1 MNLIET
7 LKSDYARFPHDQTYS
22 IYAED
27 IYFQDPLNKFTGI
40 DRYQKMIQLMNKW
53 LIDMKIDLQE
63 ISQTEN
69 TIKSRWILSWTMSL
83 PWRPRLEIPGTS
95 EMTINSAGLIQT
107 HIDYWDISFW
117 QVFQQ
122 AWKIS

>member
-95 EMTINSAGLIQT
+95 VMTINATGLIQT

>member
-7 LKSDYARFPHDQTYS
+7 LKSDYAKFPHDQTYS

-27 IYFQDPLNKFTGI
+27 ICFQDPLNKFTGI
-40 DRYQKMIQLMNKW
+40 DRYQKMIQLMNQW

-69 TIKSRWILSWTMSL
+69 IIKTRWILSWTMSL

-95 EMTINSAGLIQT
+95 KMTVNAAGLIQT

>member
-7 LKSDYARFPHDQTYS
+7 LKSDYAKFPYDQTYS

-40 DRYQKMIQLMNKW
+40 DRYRKMIQIMDKW

-63 ISQTEN
+63 IHQTDDH
-69 TIKSRWILSWTMSL
+69 IKTRWVLSWTMSL
-83 PWRPRLEIPGTS
+83 PWRPRLAIPGTS
-95 EMTINSAGLIQT
+95 EMTVNSAGLIQT

>member
-95 EMTINSAGLIQT
+95 EMIINENGLIQT